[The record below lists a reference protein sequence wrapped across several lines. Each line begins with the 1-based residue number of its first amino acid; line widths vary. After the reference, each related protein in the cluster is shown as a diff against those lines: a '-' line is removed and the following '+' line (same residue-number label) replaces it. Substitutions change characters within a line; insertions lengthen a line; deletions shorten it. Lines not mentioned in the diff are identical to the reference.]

1 MGEFPQGESTAGTQ
15 DGAEEG
21 GDSAPGDMGE
31 FPQGESTAGAQDG
44 AETAGSEGEP
54 GDGDSSGSET
64 EPGFGSGD
72 YAAGDDDALPDL
84 RDEPSLEEAL
94 ESFEEAMGEA
104 AGDPAAGDSATAGNG
119 GDYTAQGEA
128 AGTPS
133 DSGTDAAGSDGNG
146 SPGNDGN
153 YGSGAGAGGTGPLT
167 PAEQAA
173 ILDGQLERGTGEFD
187 AMILE
192 EQAAQR
198 RAAREQ
204 VPSSATTPAS
214 ANTGSDGGYEGGIAD
229 AGVYSTGGGLGGASR
244 PGDSTGIPR
253 NTAKYPPPANIP
265 SGSDDDVVARQL
277 REAAMREPDP
287 VIREKLWDEYRKYKG
302 ID

>member
-15 DGAEEG
+15 DGAE
-21 GDSAPGDMGE
+21 
-31 FPQGESTAGAQDG
+31 
-44 AETAGSEGEP
+44 TAGSEDDPAVEDP
-54 GDGDSSGSET
+54 SGSGQDASDSEA

-72 YAAGDDDALPDL
+72 YAAGDADALPDM

-94 ESFEEAMGEA
+94 ESFEEAMGQA
-104 AGDPAAGDSATAGNG
+104 AGDPAAGDPATAGSG
-119 GDYTAQGEA
+119 GDSAAQSGA
-128 AGTPS
+128 AGAPTH
-133 DSGTDAAGSDGNG
+133 SGTDAAGS
-146 SPGNDGN
+146 PGDDGN
-153 YGSGAGAGGTGPLT
+153 YGSGAGTGGTGPLT

-204 VPSSATTPAS
+204 MPSSTTTPTS
-214 ANTGSDGGYEGGIAD
+214 TDTGSGGSYEEGIAD

-244 PGDSTGIPR
+244 PGDSAGIPQ
-253 NTAKYPPPANIP
+253 NTAKYPPPADIP
-265 SGSDDDVVARQL
+265 SGNDDDVVARQL

-287 VIREKLWDEYRKYKG
+287 AIREKLWDEYRKYKG
-302 ID
+302 VD